1 MELSK
6 WGYHGSTIF
15 TTGRSPSGAV
25 PWDKRR
31 RCDLP
36 LLQGDYIGEGGG
48 YTSVNFLKITFQY
61 LTLDIMHLGADSRRT
76 VLPGDFPYKLASDSS
91 ACRFGDSLRSDRIW
105 LQAGTGQIQTWLQ
118 ASSTD
123 LLLQKIQ
130 YINSNML
137 Y

>member
-1 MELSK
+1 M
-6 WGYHGSTIF
+6 
-15 TTGRSPSGAV
+15 

-76 VLPGDFPYKLASDSS
+76 VLPVSIHHSTARVDLLDTPVRTGAKRRSTPRKRGAKTRTQNARNEPFVVFHKYKLEKADFSS
-91 ACRFGDSLRSDRIW
+91 VCSKIYRNLRAI
-105 LQAGTGQIQTWLQ
+105 LNQ
-118 ASSTD
+118 
-123 LLLQKIQ
+123 
-130 YINSNML
+130 N
-137 Y
+137 

>member
-1 MELSK
+1 M
-6 WGYHGSTIF
+6 
-15 TTGRSPSGAV
+15 

-76 VLPGDFPYKLASDSS
+76 VLPGVD
-91 ACRFGDSLRSDRIW
+91 
-105 LQAGTGQIQTWLQ
+105 QTVLPKE
-118 ASSTD
+118 T
-123 LLLQKIQ
+123 LVKRGERVVR
-130 YINSNML
+130 
-137 Y
+137 